1 MEQEFEEIDLL
12 ELILVVWKKKWLIA
26 IAVILGGI
34 LGYVVTQYAITPQ
47 YEAKTTLMVNGA
59 GGSDLS
65 DIAASFDLSAIN
77 ASQKM
82 VVTYSEIVQSRIVL
96 EQVIDKLELEESY
109 NQLGKLVTAVPVKN
123 TEILNI
129 TVTYPDPDEGAE
141 IANKIA
147 DVFIKEVIRI
157 VKANNVEI
165 IDEAIPIN
173 KPVNVAMLRNIAV
186 GIILGGMVAGCTIL
200 GMFLLDQTIKTG
212 DDVDKYLDLP
222 VLGSIVDFSEDR
234 KGGK

>member
-26 IAVILGGI
+26 IAVIIGGI
-34 LGYVVTQYAITPQ
+34 LGFVATQYAITPQ

-65 DIAASFDLSAIN
+65 DLAANFDLSAIN

-96 EQVIDKLELEESY
+96 EQVIDKLDLEENY
-109 NQLGKLVTAVPVKN
+109 NQLVKLVTAVPVKN

-129 TVTYPDPDEGAE
+129 TVTYPDPEDGAE

-165 IDEAIPIN
+165 IDEAIAIN
-173 KPVNVAMLRNIAV
+173 RPVNVHTTRNIAV
-186 GIILGGMVAGCTIL
+186 GIVLGGMVAVFGIL
-200 GMFLLDQTIKTG
+200 VIYLMDQTIKNSE
-212 DDVDKYLDLP
+212 DVEKYLDLP
-222 VLGSIVDFSEDR
+222 VLGSIVDFSEDK